1 MTIRILLADD
11 HQIVRQGLKSL
22 IEQQPDMELVG
33 EASDGLEAVRLAAE
47 LRPRLVI
54 MDLSMPGLNGA
65 EAIRRILEDNPL
77 VRVLVL
83 SMHSD
88 RRFVA
93 SALGAGASAYLLKDC
108 AFEDLTQAIRAVMGG
123 QTYLTPRIAGVVV
136 DEYRQRLRERPAS
149 QMDLLT
155 PREREVLQL
164 LAEGHGTKAIAA
176 KLDVSVKTV
185 ETHRENIMR
194 KLDLHSIAELTKF
207 AVKEG
212 LTSLEP

>member
-33 EASDGLEAVRLAAE
+33 EASGGLEAVRLAAE
-47 LRPRLVI
+47 LRPRVVI

-77 VRVLVL
+77 TRVLVL

-108 AFEDLTQAIRAVMGG
+108 AFEDLTQAIRAVIGG
-123 QTYLTPRIAGVVV
+123 QTYLTPRIAGVVLE
-136 DEYRQRLRERPAS
+136 EYRQRLRERPAP
-149 QMDLLT
+149 MDLLT

-176 KLDVSVKTV
+176 ALDVSVKTI

-194 KLDLHSIAELTKF
+194 KLDLHSIADLTKY